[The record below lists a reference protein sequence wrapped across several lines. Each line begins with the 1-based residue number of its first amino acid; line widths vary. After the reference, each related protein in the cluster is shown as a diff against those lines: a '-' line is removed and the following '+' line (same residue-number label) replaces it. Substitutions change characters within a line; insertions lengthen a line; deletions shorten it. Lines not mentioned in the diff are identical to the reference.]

1 MIEIGYLRGNK
12 KGNLFE
18 DVWGTHVVFHISQHC
33 NKKRLHQH
41 LFIWFIIF
49 LWYNPA
55 TVCSQSDDLSGQ
67 IKLFEVIIWF
77 LMNHPYE
84 KSNLYDDASYP
95 SIKVNLIYIFWFYLC
110 ILIKIFI
117 IWIENL
123 YFGTIVDGVISI
135 NEWMMSYTNKAATL
149 ILILKC
155 WSNCVILMENSLI
168 YQ

>member
-1 MIEIGYLRGNK
+1 VIEIGYLRGNK

-95 SIKVNLIYIFWFYLC
+95 SIKVNLIYIF
-110 ILIKIFI
+110 
-117 IWIENL
+117 
-123 YFGTIVDGVISI
+123 
-135 NEWMMSYTNKAATL
+135 L
-149 ILILKC
+149 ILFIYFNKNIYYLNWKSLFLNYSR
-155 WSNCVILMENSLI
+155 WSYINQWMNDVI
-168 YQ
+168 YK